1 MALARLHSAEE
12 WITRFGEARA
22 RTAVAIG
29 NFDGVHLGHQRILRG
44 VIERARSGDVH
55 DGDRVMASVL
65 TFYPHPARV
74 LRPTAAPALLATL
87 EQRLEAFDAIG
98 LDAALVLR
106 FDEAL
111 SKLGAEEF
119 ARRFLVETL
128 RAKAVLVGGNFR
140 FGHRQAGDVKLLMA
154 IGAEC
159 GFEVC
164 VVEPVRVDGEI
175 VSSSAIRQAVSDG
188 RMEDAANFLG
198 RAFSLEGE
206 IRPGTGTGRKVVVP
220 TLNLTTEQELLPKN
234 GVYATETILSG
245 RRFPSATNIG
255 VRPTFDGTRMAIES
269 HLFDFSEQ
277 LTSGKM
283 EVRFRMRL
291 RDEKKFE
298 SVDALREQVMRDIAR
313 AREYFRDGELRTG
326 KSS

>member
-12 WITRFGEARA
+12 WIAEFGEARA

-29 NFDGVHLGHQRILRG
+29 NFDGVHLGHQKILRG
-44 VIERARSGDVH
+44 VMERARRGDVAVGG
-55 DGDRVMASVL
+55 DGDSRLMATVL

-74 LRPTAAPALLATL
+74 LRPSAAPALLATL
-87 EQRLEAFDAIG
+87 DQRLAAFEELGI
-98 LDAALVLR
+98 DAALVLR

-111 SKLGAEEF
+111 SKLGAEDF

-140 FGHRQAGDVKLLMA
+140 FGHRQAGDVKLLTA

-164 VVEPVRVDGEI
+164 VVDPVTVDGEI
-175 VSSSAIRQAVSDG
+175 VSSSAIRQAVADG
-188 RMEDAANFLG
+188 RMEDAARLLG
-198 RAFSLEGE
+198 RSFSLQGE
-206 IRPGTGTGRKVVVP
+206 IRPGTGTGRKLVVP

-234 GVYATETILSG
+234 GVYATETILGG

-255 VRPTFDGTRMAIES
+255 VRPTFDGTRLAIES
-269 HLFDFSEQ
+269 HLFDFDEQ
-277 LTSGKM
+277 LTSGRM
-283 EVRFRMRL
+283 AIRFRMRL
-291 RDEKKFE
+291 RDEEKFA
-298 SVDALREQVMRDIAR
+298 SVDALREQVMRDIER
-313 AREYFRDGELRTG
+313 AKEYFRDAAKG
-326 KSS
+326 